1 MTAMVT
7 TILVVHLF
15 GAIFWLGSLLT
26 ITIFLGALPDEVGV
40 AKERFILASRRL
52 LARTGNI
59 GAAVAIGFGIVLLF
73 LQPEELRQGRIY
85 VKLLLVAGLLL
96 LQLYIFRRITT
107 LESNPGSASSGEWR
121 MLHGLISALLLG
133 ILILT
138 LAKPF

>member
-1 MTAMVT
+1 MVT
-7 TILVVHLF
+7 AILVGHLF
-15 GAIFWLGSLLT
+15 GVIFWLGSLLT
-26 ITIFLGALPDEVGV
+26 TTIFLGALPDEVGV

-52 LARTGNI
+52 LGRTGNI

-73 LQPEELRQGRIY
+73 LQPEELRQGWIY

-96 LQLYIFRRITT
+96 LHLYIFRRITT

-121 MLHGLISALLLG
+121 ILHGLISALLLG

>member
-1 MTAMVT
+1 MVT
-7 TILVVHLF
+7 SILVLHLF
-15 GAIFWLGSLLT
+15 GVIFWLGSLLT
-26 ITIFLGALPDEVGV
+26 ITIFLKSVADEVGV
-40 AKERFILASRRL
+40 AKERFILAARQL

-73 LQPEELRQGRIY
+73 LQPEDLRQGWIY

-96 LQLYIFRRITT
+96 LHLYIFRRITI
-107 LESNPGSASSGEWR
+107 LESNPGSASGGEWR
-121 MLHGLISALLLG
+121 MIHALISALLLA